1 MKEFSLVGVD
11 SNALGI
17 IAYTKNV
24 MKQTKYSEKE
34 IKEYVKAATGGDY
47 MFLVR
52 LSDAQL
58 ENCNGRLAEM

>member
-1 MKEFSLVGVD
+1 MKEFSLVGAD

-17 IAYTKNV
+17 IAYTKNA
-24 MKQTKYSEKE
+24 MRQTKYSEEE
-34 IKEYVKAATGGDY
+34 IKEYVKAATSGDY

-58 ENCNGRLAEM
+58 ENCNKRLAEM